1 MYMSLVSV
9 SELARM
15 VGVSR
20 QAISWQIKAG
30 KLPVTKGKINTDNPA
45 VAEYIASKSEPK
57 TVAYKPDAS
66 FSVSDDDGINGMSK
80 HYWDTRR
87 AAADARYKELKNATE
102 EGRLVAREVMIRGV
116 WNPLETFLV
125 RILTDGAKTVA
136 ATIHP
141 LVLAG
146 ATKEETEISVRK
158 ELESFVKPLKDTIKR
173 AVKPDV

>member
-1 MYMSLVSV
+1 
-9 SELARM
+9 M

-30 KLPVTKGKINTDNPA
+30 KLPVSKGKVDTDNPA
-45 VAEYIASKSEPK
+45 VAEYIAVKSAPTAIVDRPEPSSS
-57 TVAYKPDAS
+57 VAE
-66 FSVSDDDGINGMSK
+66 DDGINGMSK

-146 ATKEETEISVRK
+146 ATKEETEISIRK
-158 ELESFVKPLKDTIKR
+158 ELESFVKPLKDRIKR

>member
-1 MYMSLVSV
+1 
-9 SELARM
+9 M

-30 KLPVTKGKINTDNPA
+30 KLPVSKGKIDTDNPA
-45 VAEYIASKSEPK
+45 VAEYIAVKSAPTAVVDRHEPSSS
-57 TVAYKPDAS
+57 VAE
-66 FSVSDDDGINGMSK
+66 DDGINGMSK
-80 HYWDTRR
+80 QYWDTRR

-136 ATIHP
+136 ATIYP